1 MTVLGLRGREN
12 SPKASRC
19 LFGVG
24 FGYGKNI
31 QVGMM
36 ADNWGEEGAL
46 KVKVQLPAFSH
57 HPRQI

>member
-1 MTVLGLRGREN
+1 MIVLGLRGREN
-12 SPKASRC
+12 LSKVFRC

-36 ADNWGEEGAL
+36 VDNWGEEGVL
-46 KVKVQLPAFSH
+46 KVKV
-57 HPRQI
+57 

>member
-12 SPKASRC
+12 SPKASRR

-36 ADNWGEEGAL
+36 ADNWGEEGL
-46 KVKVQLPAFSH
+46 
-57 HPRQI
+57 